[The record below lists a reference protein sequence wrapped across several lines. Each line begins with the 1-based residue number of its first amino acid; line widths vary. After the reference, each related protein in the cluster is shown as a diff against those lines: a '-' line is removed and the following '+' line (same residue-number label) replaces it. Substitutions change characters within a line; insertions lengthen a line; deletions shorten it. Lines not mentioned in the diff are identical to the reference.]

1 MFKIRPLL
9 KMTVEARCFESD
21 LRKAPRQRTT
31 NILCTTETVTTRSA
45 RQKKEMK
52 RNLLI
57 FVTVVTVVL
66 MFNACDTVPISGRK
80 QLRLISERDMIGMS
94 LQAYDEF
101 LDTSQVLPDTHKDVI
116 VVRRIGNKIKD
127 AVVKYL
133 TDNGELK
140 RIDGFEWEFNVVND
154 PTVNAWCMPG
164 GKVVVYTGILPVT
177 KDEKSLAVVMGHE
190 IAHAVA
196 RHGNER
202 MSQGLAV
209 QLGGLAL
216 SVALSE
222 NAPATQNLF
231 MQSYGIG
238 SNLGMLAYSRNH
250 ETEADKLGLVFMA
263 MAGYDPQSSIGFWQR
278 MSEQGGQA
286 PPQILSTH
294 PSDETRIADLQAFM
308 PEAMKYY
315 KP

>member
-1 MFKIRPLL
+1 
-9 KMTVEARCFESD
+9 
-21 LRKAPRQRTT
+21 
-31 NILCTTETVTTRSA
+31 
-45 RQKKEMK
+45 MK
-52 RNLLI
+52 RNSVLIIATAAVVMLL
-57 FVTVVTVVL
+57 
-66 MFNACDTVPISGRK
+66 NACDTVPISGRK
-80 QLRLISERDMIGMS
+80 QLRLISESQMIGMS

-101 LDTSQVLPDTHKDVI
+101 LDTNQVLPDTHKDVI
-116 VVRRIGNKIKD
+116 VVRRIGNRIKD
-127 AVVKYL
+127 AVEKFL

-140 RIDGFEWEFNVVND
+140 RIEGFQWEFNVVND

-209 QLGGLAL
+209 QLGGVAL
-216 SVALSE
+216 SIALSE
-222 NAPATQNLF
+222 NAPETQNLF
-231 MQSYGIG
+231 LQSYGVG
-238 SNLGMLAYSRNH
+238 SNLGMLAYGRNH
-250 ETEADKLGLVFMA
+250 ETEADKLGLIFMS
-263 MAGYDPQSSIGFWQR
+263 MAGYDPQSAIGFWQR

-286 PPQILSTH
+286 PPQLLSTH
-294 PSDETRIADLQAFM
+294 PSDEKRISDLQAFM
-308 PEAMKYY
+308 PEALKFY

>member
-1 MFKIRPLL
+1 
-9 KMTVEARCFESD
+9 MTVTTRRCASSQQ
-21 LRKAPRQRTT
+21 KAPRQQTT
-31 NILCTTETVTTRSA
+31 TTVCTTETVTTRNIAST
-45 RQKKEMK
+45 KKQMK
-52 RNLLI
+52 RNLI
-57 FVTVVTVVL
+57 FLVAVVTVVL
-66 MFNACDTVPISGRK
+66 FFNACDTVPISGRK

-94 LQAYDEF
+94 FQAYDEF
-101 LDTSQVLPDTHKDVI
+101 LDTSKVLPDTHKDVI
-116 VVRRIGNKIKD
+116 VVRRIGNRIKD

-133 TDNGELK
+133 TDNNELK
-140 RIDGFEWEFNVVND
+140 RIDGFDWEFNVVND

-238 SNLGMLAYSRNH
+238 SNLGMLA
-250 ETEADKLGLVFMA
+250 
-263 MAGYDPQSSIGFWQR
+263 MAGYDPQSAIGFWQR
-278 MSEQGGQA
+278 MSEQSGQA

-294 PSDETRIADLQAFM
+294 PSDETRISDLQAFM
-308 PEAMKYY
+308 PEALKYY